1 MAGRSRAGKFT
12 SRALAL
18 AMLLTIVPAVASAQ
32 NETRDGSFV
41 LNLRDTEIEVLAE
54 QVSQITGRTLILDP
68 DLGGEVTVISAEP
81 LDEDGIWALFQSILR
96 LRGYIAVQ
104 SGAIWEVI
112 PEETARTQ
120 TSDTSP
126 DQTGSQDFVT
136 RQLHLNRLPSAEA
149 VRVLGPL
156 VDEAG
161 YMEAVTDPN
170 AIVVTDT
177 LSNVERIFEI
187 ARSFDTGAGIQAE
200 VVRLNF
206 AQAEIVGPAITEVL
220 GEAGTGARLSIDPES
235 NTLLVRGTSVD
246 IDQIRRLATA
256 MDVAPRANPREAIST
271 SIYRLNY
278 ADAETVA
285 EIIQSTIRGGTELTN
300 PVASSLGRGVDQLGQ
315 EQVDEVAVE
324 SDAVLASRTPAPVD
338 DVAVAAATESNAVI
352 IRGTARQIEEVT
364 QLIAALDVQ
373 RPQVMIEAAIVE
385 VSGEVADR
393 LGVQLGLAQNL
404 PEGGFAATSFNNSGA
419 SLQSVLA
426 ALGTPGSGVLST
438 GLTAGASSSDFGAL
452 VQALSQSTRA
462 NLLSTPSVTTL
473 DNRPATI
480 VVGQNVPFRTGSFAT
495 DGNTVA
501 PFTTIERRDVG
512 ITMQVLPRVTAG
524 GIVRLE
530 ISQEVSSLVNA
541 NVQGAADLVTNRR
554 VINTTVEAMNGGTIV
569 LGGLITDDDQFTE
582 AKVPGLG
589 DIPVVGNLFRSRG
602 RDMTRRTL
610 FVFMRPRVLTS
621 QHEIQG
627 LAQNRLSRAR
637 QAEADA
643 TPRAGMARER
653 PVVRKL
659 PLEING
665 LY

>member
-1 MAGRSRAGKFT
+1 MATLAAAVMLAVIPMIAFT
-12 SRALAL
+12 QEE
-18 AMLLTIVPAVASAQ
+18 VG
-32 NETRDGSFV
+32 DGTFV

-54 QVSQITGRTLILDP
+54 QVSEITGRTLILDP
-68 DLGGEVTVISAEP
+68 NLAGDVTVISSEP
-81 LDEDGIWALFQSILR
+81 LDREGIWALFQSILR

-112 PEETARTQ
+112 PEEAARTQ
-120 TSDTSP
+120 TSGASP
-126 DQTGSQDFVT
+126 DQVGSQDFVT
-136 RQLHLNRLPSAEA
+136 RLLRLDRLPSAEA
-149 VRVLGPL
+149 VRVLSPL
-156 VDEAG
+156 VDAAG

-170 AIVVTDT
+170 AIVITDT
-177 LSNVERIFEI
+177 QSNVERIFEI
-187 ARSFDTGAGIQAE
+187 ARSFDTDADVRAE
-200 VVRLNF
+200 VIRLNF
-206 AQAEIVGPAITEVL
+206 AQSEIVGAAITEVL
-220 GEAGTGARLSIDPES
+220 GDAGTGARLSIDSES
-235 NTLLVRGTSVD
+235 NTLLVRGTPAD
-246 IDQIRRLATA
+246 IDQIRSLVTA
-256 MDVAPRANPREAIST
+256 MDVAPRVNPRQAVST

-285 EIIQSTIRGGTELTN
+285 EIVQNTLRGGTELTN
-300 PVASSLGRGVDQLGQ
+300 PVAREIGVGSA
-315 EQVDEVAVE
+315 QVQGEDLAEGEVP
-324 SDAVLASRTPAPVD
+324 DAVIDVAPPIAGPVD
-338 DVAVAAATESNAVI
+338 DVAVAASTEANAVI

-385 VSGEVADR
+385 VSGDVADR

-404 PEGGFAATSFNNSGA
+404 PEGGFAATSFSNSGT

-426 ALGTPGSGVLST
+426 ALGAPGSGVLTT
-438 GLTAGASSSDFGAL
+438 GFTAGASSGDFGAL

-462 NLLSTPSVTTL
+462 NLLSTPSITTM

-524 GIVRLE
+524 GVVRLE

-541 NVQGAADLVTNRR
+541 NVQGAADLITNRR

-582 AKVPGLG
+582 TKVPGLG

-610 FVFMRPRVLTS
+610 FVFMRPRVLTN
-621 QHEIQG
+621 QHDIQG
-627 LAQNRLSRAR
+627 VAQNRLGRAR
-637 QAEADA
+637 QAEASGTRPTGLA
-643 TPRAGMARER
+643 HER
-653 PVVRKL
+653 PAVRKL